1 MRDEKSQH
9 KNRAKARRVLRS
21 RVYEHFQQQQRRQI
35 ESERRG
41 MVGSG
46 DRSDRIRTYN
56 FPQDRC
62 TDHRINKD
70 VFGLDRILAGE
81 FDEFRT
87 ELHDRDL
94 RLRLEA
100 L

>member
-1 MRDEKSQH
+1 M
-9 KNRAKARRVLRS
+9 S
-21 RVYEHFQQQQRRQI
+21 RVYEHFASQQRRQI
-35 ESERRG
+35 EADRRS

-70 VFGLDRILAGE
+70 LFGLQRILGNGE
-81 FDEFRT
+81 FDEFLQD
-87 ELHDRDL
+87 LHERDL
-94 RLRLEA
+94 KLRLEC